1 MASFYEW
8 ISATLRL
15 EPQPFS
21 KTLNHLALLETHNI
35 D

>member
-15 EPQPFS
+15 EP
-21 KTLNHLALLETHNI
+21 LNHLALLETHNI